1 MLTVEAIASG
11 ANNAAPAIHETRF
24 NWYLLFTSLPFL
36 ESTLITVETSSR
48 KKELNDRC
56 VNIA

>member
-24 NWYLLFTSLPFL
+24 NLCLLFTLHPFHEPIL
-36 ESTLITVETSSR
+36 MSVESSSR
-48 KKELNDRC
+48 KKELNDRR